1 MKASLSSGL
10 PALVRSRFIR
20 FLLVGV
26 LNTAFGYACFA
37 LLLWAGL
44 HYTLALLLATVVG
57 VLFNFK
63 TIGSLVFGSSDG
75 SLIWRFIAVYVLI
88 YTANVAALA
97 LLQALGLPALVA
109 QSVLVLPVAGASFL
123 LSRRFVFRH
132 G

>member
-1 MKASLSSGL
+1 MKDRPSGGL
-10 PALVRSRFIR
+10 PPLLRSPFVR

-37 LLLWAGL
+37 VLLWTGL

-63 TIGSLVFGSSDG
+63 TIGSLVFGSSDPA
-75 SLIWRFIAVYVLI
+75 LIWRFAAVYVLI
-88 YTANVAALA
+88 YTLNVAALA
-97 LLQALGLPALVA
+97 LLQWLGFAPLVA
-109 QSVLVLPVAGASFL
+109 QSVLILPVAGASFL